1 MENYSERKSNV
12 VAVFYNALDES
23 RKLIADI
30 SSNNRIELRANGVTF
45 SMIDPFG
52 DEIELSDVISV
63 ENGVIEL
70 ENGTEADVND
80 FSNLTDLIGLIEVIE
95 E

>member
-12 VAVFYNALDES
+12 VAVFYNALDEA

-30 SSNNRIELRANGVTF
+30 SSNNRINLRANGVTF

-52 DEIELSDVISV
+52 DEIELSEVIRV
-63 ENGVIEL
+63 QNGIIEL
-70 ENGTEADVND
+70 ENGTLSDVNG